1 MRNLLKLFVLAII
14 AVGCILPSCTKDNFD
29 MDRLSGE
36 VAYDGS
42 FAIPL
47 AYSDVSF
54 YQILNI
60 MDTSIALQD
69 NEDGYLS
76 MFYHSYV
83 ESRRVQDLLNLS
95 PQHYET
101 TINLSDMQTKG
112 VRAGSQLYYD
122 TEEIISFTLMNEETE
137 NNEAEIDSLA
147 LNAGTLEY
155 TIGSTFGLASKVV
168 VEFPSIKRG
177 GRPLKDSIALYST
190 DSYDRRTLSLAGYTI
205 DLTTTSR
212 HYNEIP
218 VKIRTLLDYGSS
230 MPTMGTFSVGIDIR
244 DFNYKG
250 MYGFFGKN
258 KLLIQSDTIEVTMF
272 KENPKYDWE
281 HAQFFFKNPKITVKY
296 WNSYGI
302 PSRLYFTEFD
312 AHLQQGDIIK
322 DMSFIAGDNGNFPF
336 APPSYE
342 NPELARLGHPLD
354 LVSSSVPGREAE
366 GEVFADA
373 TNSNINRIVPSRPT
387 WIHFAA
393 KAETNPEQHGWN
405 FIDENSKLRAK
416 VEIEIP
422 LYGHLYNFTY
432 RDTADIDIS
441 SYVGNLPVK
450 RMAIL
455 LNVRNNMPVRASAQ
469 FYLVDEYYNVIDS
482 IIKTPNAMV
491 LEAAEVD
498 ANGRL
503 MTNEPAS
510 AITKIELTREQI
522 SSLSNS
528 RHLLTKFTVNT
539 AGDASGGQDVKLF
552 REYGFKANLGLD
564 FDLDVE
570 ANINGK

>member
-1 MRNLLKLFVLAII
+1 MRNLLKLFVLTII
-14 AVGCILPSCTKDNFD
+14 AAGCILSSCTKDNFD

-47 AYSDVSF
+47 AYSNVSF

-83 ESRRVQDLLNLS
+83 ESKRVQDLLNLS
-95 PQHYET
+95 PQHFDT
-101 TINLSDMQTKG
+101 TINLSDMQAKG
-112 VRAGSQLYYD
+112 IRAGSQLYYD
-122 TEEIISFTLMNEETE
+122 TEKIISFTLMNEETE
-137 NNEAEIDSLA
+137 NDEAEIDSLA
-147 LNAGTLEY
+147 LNSGILEY
-155 TIGSTFGLASKVV
+155 TIGSSFGLASKVV

-177 GRPLKDSIALYST
+177 GLPLKDSIALYST
-190 DSYDRRTLSLAGYTI
+190 DSYDHRTLSLAGYTI

-212 HYNEIP
+212 HHNQIP
-218 VKIRTLLDYGSS
+218 IRIRTMLDYGSS
-230 MPTMGTFSVGIDIR
+230 MPTMGAFDISIDIR
-244 DFNYKG
+244 NFNYKG
-250 MYGFFGKN
+250 MYGYFGKN
-258 KLLIQSDTIEVTMF
+258 KLLIQSDTIEITMF
-272 KENPKYDWE
+272 KENAKYDWE
-281 HAQFFFKNPKITVKY
+281 HAEFYFKKPKISVTY

-302 PSRLYFTEFD
+302 PSRFYFTEFD
-312 AHLQQGDIIK
+312 AHLQRGDIIK
-322 DMSFIAGDNGNFPF
+322 DMSYIAGENGNFPF
-336 APPSYE
+336 APPSYD

-354 LVSSSVPGREAE
+354 LISSSTPGREVE
-366 GEVFADA
+366 GEIIADA
-373 TNSNINRIVPSRPT
+373 TNSNIDQIVPDRPT

-393 KAETNPEQHGWN
+393 KAETNPDQHGWN

-416 VEIEIP
+416 IEIEIP
-422 LYGHLYNFTY
+422 LYGHLFNFNY

-450 RMAIL
+450 RMALL
-455 LNVRNNMPVRASAQ
+455 LNVKNNMPVQAKAQ
-469 FYLVDEYYNVIDS
+469 FYLVDEYYNVLDS
-482 IIKTPNAMV
+482 VIKTPNAMV
-491 LEAAEVD
+491 LEAAKVD

-503 MTNEPAS
+503 MTNEPAT

-522 SSLSNS
+522 NNLSNS
-528 RHLLTKFTVNT
+528 RHILTRFTVST
-539 AGDASGGQDVKLF
+539 AGDASGGQDLKLY
-552 REYGFKANLGLD
+552 RDYGFKANLGLD
-564 FDLDVE
+564 VDLDVD